1 MGVDDD
7 LNQWEFFWPLT
18 CGGASL
24 VMAEPGG
31 HRDPQYLHDIITR
44 ERCTHLFFV
53 PSLLTVLLEHLA
65 LERANRLT
73 LTRHVFCVGEA
84 LLPQT
89 AALFFDAFAGA
100 ELHNLYGPTE
110 ADMTYFQIPRGGVGA
125 RARVPAGAPIE
136 NSEVYVLDRYLEP
149 VPMGLPGEMCFGG
162 VGTAREYL
170 NLPKLTE
177 KSFVTNAYGPG
188 RLYRTGDVGRWSP
201 HDRTLEY
208 LGRLDHQV
216 KLRGFRIELGE
227 IESQIRR
234 VDDRVTAATAVV
246 LGDNPATQRLVAY
259 VTITPDLSHGP
270 SYVKLPRDIIAALRR
285 ELPEYSVPSAVVP
298 LAKMPLNPNGKVDRK
313 ALPPPESVLLPA
325 AGVGVGV

>member
-1 MGVDDD
+1 M
-7 LNQWEFFWPLT
+7 
-18 CGGASL
+18 
-24 VMAEPGG
+24 MAEPGG

-65 LERANRLT
+65 LERADRLT
-73 LTRHVFCVGEA
+73 SPRHVFCVGEA

-89 AALFFDAFAGA
+89 AALFFDAFAAA

-162 VGTAREYL
+162 VGTARGYL

-177 KSFVTNAYGPG
+177 KSFVANAYGPG
-188 RLYRTGDVGRWSP
+188 RLYRTGDVGRWS
-201 HDRTLEY
+201 HDRKLEY

-216 KLRGFRIELGE
+216 KLRGFRVELGE

-234 VDDRVTAATAVV
+234 LNDRVTAATAVV

-259 VTITPDLSHGP
+259 VTPNGP
-270 SYVKLPRDIIAALRR
+270 SVRPRDIIAALRR
-285 ELPEYSVPSAVVP
+285 ELPEYSVPSAIVP
-298 LAKMPLNPNGKVDRK
+298 LEKMPLNPNGKVDRK
-313 ALPPPESVLLPA
+313 ALPPPESVIPT
-325 AGVGVGV
+325 GVNWDDVGGLSLIHI